1 MQRSS
6 FGNYVINCWTKPNE
20 CPEQDSALPDV
31 TLPRESELNQ
41 LQSVC
46 ERTCSPGETA
56 VAETFY
62 NETE

>member
-1 MQRSS
+1 M
-6 FGNYVINCWTKPNE
+6 INCWTKPNE